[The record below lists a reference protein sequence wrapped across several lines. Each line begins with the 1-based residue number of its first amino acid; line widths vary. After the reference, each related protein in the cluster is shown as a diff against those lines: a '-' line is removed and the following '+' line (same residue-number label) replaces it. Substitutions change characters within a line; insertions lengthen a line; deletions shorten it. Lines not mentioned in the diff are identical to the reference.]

1 MNRRLLP
8 ILTLVLVALA
18 ATDHFSR
25 GNRDRQRSV
34 ASHLRPLLD
43 DRLEIVPDRVRRIQL
58 QLGTRPQTWTYIR
71 EGRSWRYPAY
81 FNAFARGD
89 RIDHL
94 LRSLLEGVGTVVD
107 GGGSNHVA
115 RGLGHD
121 RALKVNLFDGDGR
134 VLLASW
140 IGRGIPGVRSTES
153 YIRRAG
159 DDTVFHWHANPRHAL
174 DGGDPPIIDRLVLP
188 KALARKPFAAI
199 SINGVSGGSV
209 ALHREDLP
217 IEIRDDGIPMP
228 RAPGSTH
235 VWLASFDGGPADTCR
250 IENVHAYTSFLR
262 RLSFARLNDPAIVE
276 QQKTADGISTIEL
289 TDEDGVIDLLRL
301 IPVDGGERLLYNGST
316 RLLSTIDGARAA
328 LLIPTREALLDSLP
342 KPSPYRLA
350 QPN

>member
-8 ILTLVLVALA
+8 LLALILVILG
-18 ATDHFSR
+18 ATDHLSR
-25 GNRDRQRSV
+25 RHRDHQRTA
-34 ASHLRPLLD
+34 ASQLRPLV
-43 DRLEIVPDRVRRIQL
+43 DRSLEIVPDRIRRIQL

-81 FNAFARGD
+81 YSAFAQGD

-94 LRSLLEGVGTVVD
+94 LRSLLAGVGTVVD

-121 RALKVNLFDGDGR
+121 RALKINLFDGDGR
-134 VLLASW
+134 VLLAAW

-188 KALARKPFAAI
+188 KALARKPLAAI
-199 SINGVSGGSV
+199 SITGVNGGSV

-217 IEIRDDGIPMP
+217 LEIRDDGIPMP

-262 RLSFARLNDPAIVE
+262 RLSFVRLNDPAAHRH
-276 QQKTADGISTIEL
+276 QMAADEIGTIEL
-289 TDEDGVIDLLRL
+289 TDEDGVVDLLQL
-301 IPVDGGERLLYNGST
+301 IPVDVDGPLLYNSST
-316 RLLSTIDGARAA
+316 RLLSTIGDAGAA

-342 KPSPYRLA
+342 EPSPYRLA